1 MDTLQMI
8 DTTKDD
14 STQALI
20 AGIADEY
27 FAIPLSSIITIENV
41 AVSEI
46 KMVDHE
52 DVIYLRG
59 NIITLVHLDKFF
71 RIENSNEKKE
81 NITVVVCDFEGQ
93 SFGFIVDTLLGQKD
107 ITSKSMGVLD
117 DNDFFTGAS
126 ILDDE
131 DNVALI
137 LNVPS
142 FAC

>member
-8 DTTKDD
+8 NTTADDT
-14 STQALI
+14 TQALI

-41 AVSEI
+41 PVSEI

-59 NIITLVHLDKFF
+59 NIISLVYLDKFF
-71 RIENSNEKKE
+71 RIENSNEKKD
-81 NITVVVCDFEGQ
+81 NVTVVVCDFEGQ
-93 SFGFIVDTLLGQKD
+93 SFGFVVDTLLGQRD
-107 ITSKSMGVLD
+107 ITAKSMGVLD
-117 DNDFFTGAS
+117 ENDFFNGAS
-126 ILDDE
+126 ILDEE

-137 LNVPS
+137 LNIPS
-142 FAC
+142 FV